1 MVYANDLR
9 HNKVMEWSN
18 KLAYAIG
25 LIVTDGNLSKDGRH
39 IVMTSKDK
47 EQIINFINALE
58 VKSRISV
65 KGSSF
70 NPGKKYFYV
79 QLGNVKLYRFLLGIG
94 ITPNKTKTIGE
105 VKIPD
110 KYFIDFLRGHLD
122 GDGCTYSYWDKR
134 WKSSF
139 MLYTTFYS
147 ASIDHIKWLRRRIT
161 ELFNLKGAIK
171 IQKKNGMVSL
181 TFAKKTSSTLLKKIY
196 YQNNILCLARKRLK
210 IEKSLDIINQEAR
223 VLEW

>member
-1 MVYANDLR
+1 MI
-9 HNKVMEWSN
+9 WSN

-25 LIVTDGNLSKDGRH
+25 LIVTDGSLSKDGRH

-47 EQIINFINALE
+47 EQIINFIDALGA
-58 VKSRISV
+58 KNKISV

-79 QLGNVKLYRFLLGIG
+79 QVGNVKLYRFLLGVG
-94 ITPNKTKTIGE
+94 VTPNKTKTINKL
-105 VKIPD
+105 KIPK
-110 KYFIDFLRGHLD
+110 KYFADFLRGHLD
-122 GDGCTYSYWDKR
+122 GDGCTYSYWDPR

-147 ASIDHIKWLRRRIT
+147 ASIDHIVWLRSRIADI
-161 ELFNLKGAIK
+161 LGLNGAVK
-171 IQKKNGMVSL
+171 KQKKNNMISL
-181 TFAKKTSSTLLKKIY
+181 TFAKKESVILLKKIY
-196 YQNNILCLARKRLK
+196 YQNNLLCLTRKRLK
-210 IEKSLDIINQEAR
+210 IRKSLDIIDQEAR